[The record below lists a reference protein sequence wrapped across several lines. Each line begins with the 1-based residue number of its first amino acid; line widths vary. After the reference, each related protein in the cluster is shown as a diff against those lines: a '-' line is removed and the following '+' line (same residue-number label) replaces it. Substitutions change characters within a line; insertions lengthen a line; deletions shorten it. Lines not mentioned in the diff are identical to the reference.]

1 MLGGTVEAADREKS
15 KQAAGTSDENAG
27 RGTQVTGAVASRQQ
41 MKFSGRLV
49 ITTRNIKKYNNFNWI
64 WWS

>member
-1 MLGGTVEAADREKS
+1 MPMLGGTVEAADCEKS

-49 ITTRNIKKYNNFNWI
+49 ITAAQHQKAQ
-64 WWS
+64 